1 MSDRKITSANT
12 GSRRIPWWPLGV
24 VTVMFT
30 FALCGDRGI
39 LHIFKLKRQQADL
52 RQQLSRVEET
62 NTGLRQEIASLS
74 TDRRHLERMARS
86 QLGMVRDDEVVY
98 QFAGKTRQSPP
109 SPSAAVADSSR

>member
-1 MSDRKITSANT
+1 MSARKNGSVDTS
-12 GSRRIPWWPLGV
+12 SRRISWWPLGIV
-24 VTVMFT
+24 AVMFV
-30 FALCGDRGI
+30 FALSGDRGI

-52 RQQLSRVEET
+52 RQQLSQAEEV

-98 QFAGKTRQSPP
+98 QFASKTRPVSPV
-109 SPSAAVADSSR
+109 SPAPNVDSSR